1 MLALLAFHLLWSAC
15 ALVFLTRRHRTPAS
29 AAAWGAIVLLLP
41 AAGTLLYILAGYRR
55 PAPPRREPPFRG
67 DALGRIIAQGCN
79 TRPTPR
85 NRIELLHNGSNAFS
99 ALIATLQRATRSIHM
114 EYYIFRDD
122 RIGRTIADILV
133 RKSRAGVEV
142 RVIYDAV
149 GSWRL
154 PRPMLQRM
162 HRAGIRTAAYAPI
175 RFPWFTPRA
184 ARRNHRKI
192 VVADGKV
199 AYLGGINIAAYYLD
213 GDDMG
218 KWRDE
223 HLRMEGDAVADLQRL
238 FLDDWAAA
246 CGERLDPA
254 LHTCAHAI
262 RQPLSVQIAWAE
274 EGASRATL
282 AEAFA
287 AAIVRAHRH
296 VRLCSPYF
304 MPPTLILDALRLA
317 VSCGVR
323 VEAMIPSC
331 SDSLLTDLTADSY
344 VEDLLAAGV
353 ELYRY
358 DSGFLHAKVLIV
370 DDFLVSIGTANMDYR
385 SLMDNLEVTA
395 FIRDRETARRMAAT
409 FDADRASCTRVE
421 PHTWRPA
428 PWRRTTGDLL
438 RLLAPLL

>member
-1 MLALLAFHLLWSAC
+1 MLALLAFHLLWSVC
-15 ALVFLTRRHRTPAS
+15 ALLFITRRHRTPAS
-29 AAAWGAIVLLLP
+29 AATWSAIVLLLP
-41 AAGTLLYILAGYRR
+41 LAGTLLYLLAGYRR
-55 PAPPRREPPFRG
+55 RMPTPRKSAFRG
-67 DALGRIIAQGCN
+67 DAPGRIIAQGCG
-79 TRPTPR
+79 TRPTSR

-99 ALIATLQRATRSIHM
+99 ALIASLQRATRSIHM

-122 RIGRTIADILV
+122 RIGRTIADILI

-142 RVIYDAV
+142 RLIYDAV

-154 PRPMLQRM
+154 PRPMLRRM
-162 HRAGIRTAAYAPI
+162 RRAGIRTAAYAPI

-192 VVADGKV
+192 VVTDGRV
-199 AYLGGINIAAYYLD
+199 AYLGGINIAEYYLD
-213 GDDMG
+213 GDAMG

-254 LHTCAHAI
+254 LFTPAHAI

-287 AAIVRAHRH
+287 AAIVRAHRRI
-296 VRLCSPYF
+296 RLCSPYF

-317 VSCGVR
+317 VGCGVR

-331 SDSLLTDLTADSY
+331 SDSRMTDLVADSY
-344 VEDLLAAGV
+344 VEDLLTAGV

-358 DSGFLHAKVLIV
+358 DNGFLHAKVLIV
-370 DDFLVSIGTANMDYR
+370 DDLLVSIGTANMDYR
-385 SLMDNLEVTA
+385 SLTDNLEVTA

-409 FDADRASCTRVE
+409 FDADLASCTRIE
-421 PHTWRPA
+421 PQTWRPA
-428 PWRRTTGDLL
+428 PWRRTAGDLL